1 MSAANDGADAD
12 SRIAAVARRLIFITV
27 PMGSTG
33 HWYFV
38 CSFGPPTLHRL
49 WTASIANL
57 TQPRFPLPCF
67 AGQIRPGMGPKKPGN
82 GHRGH
87 GFPVRSPLSL
97 RPIAGALLA
106 RRAPGTR

>member
-38 CSFGPPTLHRL
+38 RSFGPQLYTACGRLQSPTSLSPDFPCPALRGKSDPGWAPRNL
-49 WTASIANL
+49 AMVIAVMA
-57 TQPRFPLPCF
+57 F
-67 AGQIRPGMGPKKPGN
+67 
-82 GHRGH
+82 
-87 GFPVRSPLSL
+87 RS
-97 RPIAGALLA
+97 AA
-106 RRAPGTR
+106 R